1 MMISPAGPTV
11 EEAIEAVLDD
21 SGFPW
26 SRRPSCWSVAVTA
39 RLPREIVVRPVP
51 GGAQVQTILA
61 EWDDIAPVCATAL
74 ADFLGAAGA
83 GLRFALCESD
93 DRQARLVGFAATDA
107 LGEELPDA
115 LLGVAAGCE
124 LMAREAA
131 ALLRP
136 EVAENYLNC
145 RRIPSG
151 PGQTR
156 NDLPAA
162 AGRGIHFDPREADRR

>member
-1 MMISPAGPTV
+1 MMISPAAPTA
-11 EEAIEAVLDD
+11 EEAIEAALDD
-21 SGFPW
+21 SGLPW
-26 SRRPSCWSVAVTA
+26 SRRQSGWSVAVTE
-39 RLPREIVVRPVP
+39 RLPREVVVRPVP
-51 GGAQVQTILA
+51 GGAQVQAVLA
-61 EWDDIAPVCATAL
+61 EWDDIAPACATAL
-74 ADFLGAAGA
+74 ADFLKAAGA
-83 GLRFALCESD
+83 GLRFARCESD
-93 DRQARLVGFAATDA
+93 GRQARLVGFAATDTLDA
-107 LGEELPDA
+107 DLRHA

-162 AGRGIHFDPREADRR
+162 AGLGIHFDPRETDGR